1 MTTRDSTKRA
11 TAGGVSAEACAAE
24 VLEVMPSVMGAVR
37 ACMRDQLHGGLS
49 VPQFRCLNFI
59 DRHPGT
65 SVGEVAAFLGVTM
78 ATASAMVDRL
88 ARAGLAMPGVSAQDR
103 RRAVLNVSAEGR
115 ALLARMRRGA
125 QRELASAFA
134 RRAPAELRAVVEA
147 MAVLRGVFV
156 RTP

>member
-1 MTTRDSTKRA
+1 MTLRDSGPA
-11 TAGGVSAEACAAE
+11 DEVSADACAAQ
-24 VLEVMPSVMGAVR
+24 VLEVMPSVMSALRSG
-37 ACMRDQLHGGLS
+37 MRGQLSGGLS

-59 DRHPGT
+59 DQHPGA

-88 ARAGLAMPGVSAQDR
+88 ARAGLALPGVSAQDR
-103 RRAVLNVSAEGR
+103 RRAVLNVSGQGR

-125 QRELASAFA
+125 RREIASALA
-134 RRAPAELRAVVEA
+134 GRKPQELRAVVDA

-156 RTP
+156 RVP